1 MPRATR
7 RKNPVNW
14 RLTDYRDE
22 YLRLRFQAKD
32 FHDLQRI
39 READEATYDRESE
52 DFYSFYRA
60 EKNALPVITSLVL
73 EAKHATSPRERK
85 DALDMALAVLG
96 ARMNKV
102 G

>member
-7 RKNPVNW
+7 RKNPVNYS
-14 RLTDYRDE
+14 LVDYRDE
-22 YLRLRFQAKD
+22 YLLLRFQAKD

-39 READEATYDRESE
+39 READPATYAREAD
-52 DFYSFYRA
+52 DFRSFYLS